1 MNETVQ
7 QSDSPQAITLPPFIY
22 IGGLV
27 AGLFLHWLAPL
38 PFLPERLAWP
48 IGTALIAMSLML
60 IITAMRALR
69 EAKTNVDVRKP
80 TTRIVVGGPYRF
92 SRNPIYLAMTLFSV
106 GVAAFFNEL
115 WILFMLV
122 PMLLVL
128 HFGVIVREEAY
139 LTKKFGEEYIRYQA
153 NVRRWL

>member
-1 MNETVQ
+1 MKEAVQ
-7 QSDSPQAITLPPFIY
+7 PSDSPQVIALPPFIY
-22 IGGLV
+22 AGGLA
-27 AGLFLHWLAPL
+27 AGLLLHWLVPL
-38 PFLPERLAWP
+38 PFLPEHLAWP
-48 IGTALIAMSLML
+48 VGTTLIAMSLML

-92 SRNPIYLAMTLFSV
+92 SRNPIYLAMTFFFV
-106 GVAAFFNEL
+106 GIAALLGAL
-115 WILFMLV
+115 WILLMLV
-122 PMLLVL
+122 PVLLVL

-139 LTKKFGEEYIRYQA
+139 LSKKFGEEYIRYRS